1 MSASDGM
8 VRPLSVVGSS
18 SYRSYGVRADHNER
32 QKRQRRRCCGRRQ
45 PTHRFRAVAAALSAV
60 LAAVGVMEA
69 SVGVA
74 AVQAFVV
81 PPPVATTRSSAIPQ
95 QPRLHQKRTPTT
107 TQLLAVGVL
116 AKKAK
121 QAELRKYVQEVGVE
135 DSVMHVYKK
144 IQEALKGEDGADPN
158 VTPGPLQLALTR
170 RRGTITVIAEYKR
183 KNDQC
188 ESGYIG
194 DVYDPEL
201 LSPVFREYGCS
212 GIAVL
217 ADERM
222 GGCTY
227 EDLKAFVEEQRRARN
242 EVPGSV
248 MVINSDLIVDELQVA
263 RTAACGAAACVITLS
278 VAGPESLPTLLRACR
293 AADIE
298 AIVAVSTPDEA
309 QRAVDAGARIVSV
322 VAVDGV
328 EDKVKVVQNL
338 SVPDGHQVCKIASI
352 LARNDKQLQEI
363 EEAWALRD
371 KGFQC
376 AWVSDALYKGGADAI
391 EHPGAIIRSMK
402 SKSSL
407 KWASPK
413 AYSGKGE
420 GAREYLGDILM

>member
-1 MSASDGM
+1 MSA
-8 VRPLSVVGSS
+8 REAFPEPLPVVLGSS
-18 SYRSYGVRADHNER
+18 NSAGIDHLHLRNDDA
-32 QKRQRRRCCGRRQ
+32 RRCNGGRIRCGRK
-45 PTHRFRAVAAALSAV
+45 PIRF
-60 LAAVGVMEA
+60 LAAVTVFSALVVNTA
-69 SVGVA
+69 STG
-74 AVQAFVV
+74 VQAFV
-81 PPPVATTRSSAIPQ
+81 PALATRPTANNAAARH
-95 QPRLHQKRTPTT
+95 QP
-107 TQLLAVGVL
+107 TQLFAVGVL

-135 DSVMHVYKK
+135 ESVMQLYKK
-144 IQEALKGEDGADPN
+144 IQEALGSHDASTQDDADTN
-158 VTPGPLQLALTR
+158 QSPGPLQLALTR
-170 RRGTITVIAEYKR
+170 RKGTITVIAEYKR

-194 DVYDPEL
+194 EVYDPEL

-227 EDLKAFVEEQRRARN
+227 DDLKAFVEEQRRARH

-263 RTAACGAAACVITLS
+263 RTAACGASACVITSS
-278 VAGPESLPTLLRACR
+278 VVGPESLPTLLRACR
-293 AADIE
+293 AASVE

-309 QRAVDAGARIVSV
+309 QRAVDAGARILSV

-328 EDKVKVVQNL
+328 DDKVSVVANLKVPEGQ
-338 SVPDGHQVCKIASI
+338 QVCKIANI
-352 LARNDKQLQEI
+352 IAKNNKQLQEI